1 MSKFYEGIAE
11 IFEIEAGDI
20 GPDFKL
26 QEAEVAWD
34 SLAIV
39 SMIALVDECFG
50 AMLDGAALT
59 ECETV
64 ADVEKLIQQS
74 G

>member
-11 IFEIEAGDI
+11 IFELEPEDI
-20 GPDFKL
+20 GPEFKL
-26 QEAEVAWD
+26 QEADVAWD

-39 SMIALVDECFG
+39 SMIALIDECFG
-50 AMLDGAALT
+50 AMLDGAELT

-64 ADVEKLIQQS
+64 ADVENLIQKN